1 MPHIY
6 NAVETPQNTPGTRK
20 IVVSGQTRSRIDHD
34 KITCHDGENLLRALR
49 DSVHPR
55 FARIMRFTF
64 KTKKKN
70 VTYFVSV
77 VSYDGHTCAYK
88 MKLLI
93 GLLRQLVQC
102 TGQLCG

>member
-55 FARIMRFTF
+55 FARINAFHVQDQE
-64 KTKKKN
+64 KKCN
-70 VTYFVSV
+70 LFCIR
-77 VSYDGHTCAYK
+77 G
-88 MKLLI
+88 KL
-93 GLLRQLVQC
+93 
-102 TGQLCG
+102 